1 MVRISALGAVVALAV
16 VGAIAVFASHDA
28 AARSSGG
35 SISLVAYSTPRD
47 AYAKLIPAFTAT
59 SAGQGTSFQQS
70 YGASGE
76 QARAVIAGL
85 KADVVAFSLEPDMT
99 SLVKANLVAPSWKK
113 NKWAGMVTRSVVV
126 FVTRKGNPK
135 HIRSWNDLV
144 KPGVDVVV
152 PNVQTS
158 GGAKWDVIAAYG
170 AQRKLGK
177 SHAQSV
183 KYLSKLY
190 DHIVSQDKSARE
202 ALQTFLAGRGDVL
215 LSYENEAIFA
225 QQHDQPIDYTIPK
238 STIQIENPIAV
249 VKTSSNKATAN
260 AFLRYLRTKPAQ
272 KIFADNGY
280 RPVISGVAKA
290 DEFKDPATLFTIGDL
305 GGWPDVTKKFFD
317 PDTGIVAGIEK
328 GIGVST
334 SK

>member
-1 MVRISALGAVVALAV
+1 MVRISTIGVVLAV
-16 VGAIAVFASHDA
+16 LVA
-28 AARSSGG
+28 AAVASVTSNDASARPSGG

-47 AYAKLIPAFTAT
+47 AYAKLIPAFTST

-99 SLVKANLVAPSWKK
+99 SLVKAKLVAPTWKK
-113 NKWAGMVTRSVVV
+113 NKWRGIVTRSVVV
-126 FVTRKGNPK
+126 FVTRQGNPK
-135 HIRSWNDLV
+135 HIRTWNDLV
-144 KPGVDVVV
+144 KPGVDLVV

-177 SHAQSV
+177 SHAQAV
-183 KYLSKLY
+183 KYLAKLY
-190 DHIVSQDKSARE
+190 DHVVSQDKSARE

-225 QQHDQPIDYTIPK
+225 QKHDQPIDYVMPK

-249 VKTSSNKATAN
+249 VKTSSNRTTAN

-272 KIFADNGY
+272 VIFAQNGY
-280 RPVISGVAKA
+280 RPVLRSAAKGFSFPYPPGV
-290 DEFKDPATLFTIGDL
+290 FSIQSL
-305 GGWPDVTKKFFD
+305 GGWAKVDKQFFDSRNGIVTKIQRR
-317 PDTGIVAGIEK
+317 TGG
-328 GIGVST
+328 
-334 SK
+334 